1 MMIQKLRLQ
10 RGWSQQQLAEMSGLS
25 TRTIQRLENG
35 NSASIE
41 SLKSLAAV
49 FEVIFPFCKEIP
61 PWITIVLPVISTT
74 TFLRQRRCH
83 PLPAFGRNVSAA
95 RKWRPCAMCANSS
108 DCTVER

>member
-49 FEVIFPFCKEIP
+49 FEVDFSILQGEIP
-61 PWITIVLPVISTT
+61 VFHRNFP
-74 TFLRQRRCH
+74 TFFAADQASCRKYSG
-83 PLPAFGRNVSAA
+83 PAPHSGHL
-95 RKWRPCAMCANSS
+95 
-108 DCTVER
+108 